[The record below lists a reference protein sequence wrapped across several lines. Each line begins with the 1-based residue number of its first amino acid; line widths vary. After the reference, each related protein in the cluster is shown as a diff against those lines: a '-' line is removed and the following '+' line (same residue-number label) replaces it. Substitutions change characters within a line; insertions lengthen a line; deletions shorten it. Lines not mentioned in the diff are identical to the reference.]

1 MIHSLRLFT
10 LILVFLLV
18 LPLVVHAQLIT
29 ENRVRIEF
37 QGLSA
42 VEPADVLKLF
52 RGQDLPILKEINPA
66 QNTVDEA
73 ARALKN
79 LLANRGYMNASV
91 VGLTTTPANQVLFLV
106 DEGMRYSVTSLTFV
120 GNKHFT
126 NDELASHLRESLA
139 EFSDKATGYDRDVFD
154 YCLRS
159 LANHMRSRGYLQ
171 ARLDEPRIRVA
182 GPGLAVTIP
191 TTEGPLY
198 RLGSVSV
205 EGAESMSIDYVKS
218 LLPMAKGDI
227 ADGSRIAKWLF
238 EDLKQ
243 VYGER
248 GFIEYIAEPIPRFK
262 NNPRKPEEGIVDLDV
277 HIDEGKRFTLRS
289 LTIEGEDLS
298 ETQRAAFFALRVGDF
313 FNYRLLEE
321 SVERINQSGLFEPVD
336 AYKDVNLATDQENA
350 ALAVVISL
358 KKKR

>member
-1 MIHSLRLFT
+1 MIRSLRLFIP
-10 LILVFLLV
+10 ILVFSLV
-18 LPLVVHAQLIT
+18 LPLAIQAQLIT

-42 VEPADVLKLF
+42 LEPTDVLKNF
-52 RGQDLPILKEINPA
+52 REQGLQIQKETSPA
-66 QNTVDEA
+66 PNTIDEA
-73 ARALKN
+73 AKALKN
-79 LLANRGYMNASV
+79 LLADRGYMNASV
-91 VGLTTTPANQVLFLV
+91 VGLRTTSPNQVLFFV
-106 DEGMRYSVTSLTFV
+106 DQGIRYSITSLTFV

-126 NDELASHLRESLA
+126 NNELVTDLRESLA
-139 EFSDKATGYDRDVFD
+139 DFSDKPTDYNREVFE
-154 YCLRS
+154 YSLRS
-159 LANHMRSRGYLQ
+159 VANHMRSKGYLQ
-171 ARLDEPRIRVA
+171 SRLDEPRIRVA
-182 GPGLAVTIP
+182 GAGLAVTIP

-198 RLGSVSV
+198 RLGNVSV
-205 EGAESMSIDYVKS
+205 QGAESMSIDYVKS

-227 ADGSRIAKWLF
+227 ADGSKIAKWLF

-248 GFIEYIAEPIPRFK
+248 GFIEYTAEPIPRFRD
-262 NNPRKPEEGIVDLDV
+262 NPRKPEEGIVDLEV
-277 HIDEGKRFTLRS
+277 QLDEGKRFTLRS
-289 LTIEGEDLS
+289 LKILGEDLS

-336 AYKDVNLATDQENA
+336 AYKDVDLATDQENA
-350 ALAVVISL
+350 ALAVVITL